1 MEKCAFYVF
10 LKYFMETFDCTSLRK
25 EGSGVQKLRCRP
37 VKPVILGNNSDSCFL
52 FLESCIMQGLLL
64 YSLPTL

>member
-1 MEKCAFYVF
+1 MEP
-10 LKYFMETFDCTSLRK
+10 FDCTSLRK

-37 VKPVILGNNSDSCFL
+37 VKPVILGNNSDSGFL